1 MLEKSLCALLQ
12 SSKSS
17 VILRFSYIVART
29 RRALQLPSAS
39 RAGNGDIITPLLL
52 CMRWELRVHM
62 CTAEEREK

>member
-1 MLEKSLCALLQ
+1 MLKKTLCALLQ

-39 RAGNGDIITPLLL
+39 RNGDILTPLSL
-52 CMRWELRVHM
+52 CMCWELRVHM
-62 CTAEEREK
+62 CVAESEK

>member
-1 MLEKSLCALLQ
+1 MLKKSLCALLQ

-29 RRALQLPSAS
+29 RHTLQLPSAS
-39 RAGNGDIITPLLL
+39 RACSDNILTPQSL

-62 CTAEEREK
+62 CVAESEK

>member
-1 MLEKSLCALLQ
+1 MLKKSLCALLQ

-29 RRALQLPSAS
+29 RRALQLPAAS
-39 RAGNGDIITPLLL
+39 RARNGGILTPLSP

-62 CTAEEREK
+62 CVAESEK

>member
-1 MLEKSLCALLQ
+1 MLKKTLCALLQ

-39 RAGNGDIITPLLL
+39 HNGDILTPLSLR
-52 CMRWELRVHM
+52 MRWELRVHM
-62 CTAEEREK
+62 CVAESEK